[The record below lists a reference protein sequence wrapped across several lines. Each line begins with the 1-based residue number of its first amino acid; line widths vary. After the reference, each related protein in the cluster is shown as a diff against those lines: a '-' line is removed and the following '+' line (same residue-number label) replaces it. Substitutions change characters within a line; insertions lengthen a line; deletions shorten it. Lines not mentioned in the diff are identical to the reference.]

1 MFDIGW
7 GELLIIGG
15 VALVVIKPKDLPGV
29 LRTVGQTVGKIRRM
43 AGEFQGQFQ
52 EALREANLDEARKT
66 ISGLNDSVSSSL
78 DSSFNPIQTIRDE
91 IKNATEGKAA
101 GDAGGSTLVGS
112 PETPPIDLALPEPPP
127 VPDLTPEQIQAAFST
142 EPLGAALPAAEEPA
156 PEKPKRSRKK
166 KVESPVEEPVAQEPV
181 AKEPVALAA
190 PAQPP
195 AAPNYFEDMPAEPSA
210 AAEAA
215 PAEAKTQKPRAPRK
229 AAVKAKTKPAS
240 ETDSGDGD
248 GAA

>member
-101 GDAGGSTLVGS
+101 GEEGGSTLVGS

-166 KVESPVEEPVAQEPV
+166 KVESPAEQAASQEPV
-181 AKEPVALAA
+181 TPETVSVAA
-190 PAQPP
+190 PVQPP
-195 AAPNYFEDMPAEPSA
+195 EAPNYFEDMPTV
-210 AAEAA
+210 AAEAD
-215 PAEAKTQKPRAPRK
+215 PAAAKSPKPRAPRK
-229 AAVKAKTKPAS
+229 ASVKAKTKPVT
-240 ETDSGDGD
+240 EIDSGDGD